1 MVRLTQMKWKGTVSQ
16 VAKTSMPRRLA
27 IAKIAQAMSIHG
39 SPRTGHAQRSGRVN
53 PIPLAAY
60 RFDRLAADLGSQP
73 AYVDVDDVGAWV
85 KAVAPDGGEDP
96 VFAERLAGAGHELA
110 QQEELAL
117 GELHS
122 AEVA

>member
-1 MVRLTQMKWKGTVSQ
+1 
-16 VAKTSMPRRLA
+16 MPRRFA
-27 IAKIAQAMSIHG
+27 IAKIAQRTSTQR

-53 PIPLAAY
+53 PIPLTTD
-60 RFDRLAADLGSQP
+60 RFNRLAADLGAQP
-73 AYVDVDDVGAWV
+73 AHVDVDDVRAGV

-96 VFAERLAGAGHELA
+96 VFADGLAGAGHELA

-122 AEVA
+122 AKVALGVPA